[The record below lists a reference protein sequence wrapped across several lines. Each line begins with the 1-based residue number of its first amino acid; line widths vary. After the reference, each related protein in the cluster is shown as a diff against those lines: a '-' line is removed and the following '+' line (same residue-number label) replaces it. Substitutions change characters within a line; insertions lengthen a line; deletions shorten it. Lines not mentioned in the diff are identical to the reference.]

1 MSTTIDHK
9 GILSDSTATLARV
22 IRAVDQAEA
31 ELDVTPNLSF
41 GVSSNVS
48 ADLVS
53 LFLRKH
59 ALLHGKRLNCEVGGH
74 DDVLNDV
81 SRFAEAG
88 VKNMLYIPFFDN
100 LVPNFET
107 RIDSFFDQDIEAIH
121 SDFIMRTKL
130 MFEKA
135 KTMSMV
141 YVSTFH
147 LYDFAVDAGAND
159 RRKMVLNVFNAK
171 LRDLASGFPNVRLL
185 DVGTILQTISTEKAF
200 DRRFYFLNTAP
211 YRPVFLD
218 ELARCIAL
226 ASRGFGTYFYKA
238 LVLDCD
244 NTLWGGVIGE
254 DLMDGIKLDPHSF
267 PGRVFWQAQQAFLGL
282 ERSGTLLCLCS
293 KNNPED
299 VDQVLTSYPNQ
310 VLKDEQFILK
320 KVNWQPKVENLKAI
334 AQELNIGLDSLVFVD
349 DSSFECESVRA
360 ALPQVRVV
368 QVPSSLQHYP
378 KTIQEIRELFIAAGI
393 MDESRSKTNQYTK
406 ILKASAGSADFDSH
420 DDYLRTL
427 DLQVTLDRNSPKD
440 IPRISELSMKS
451 NQFNL
456 TTLRQDVG
464 DITRRMAS
472 SDNRVY
478 SLKVSDRFGE
488 AGLTGVAIVSW
499 EDEIATVEA
508 FLMSCRVIGR
518 GVEFSIWSQ
527 IAKDVA
533 EKGCRFL
540 QASYLPSAKNLQVAD
555 FYDRLGLS
563 RIASTDAG
571 TYYMKPIDR
580 FTPPTVDYIKVI
592 CGN

>member
-1 MSTTIDHK
+1 
-9 GILSDSTATLARV
+9 
-22 IRAVDQAEA
+22 
-31 ELDVTPNLSF
+31 
-41 GVSSNVS
+41 
-48 ADLVS
+48 
-53 LFLRKH
+53 
-59 ALLHGKRLNCEVGGH
+59 
-74 DDVLNDV
+74 
-81 SRFAEAG
+81 
-88 VKNMLYIPFFDN
+88 
-100 LVPNFET
+100 
-107 RIDSFFDQDIEAIH
+107 
-121 SDFIMRTKL
+121 
-130 MFEKA
+130 
-135 KTMSMV
+135 
-141 YVSTFH
+141 
-147 LYDFAVDAGAND
+147 
-159 RRKMVLNVFNAK
+159 LNVFNAK

-334 AQELNIGLDSLVFVD
+334 AQELKIGLDSLVFVD

-527 IAKDVA
+527 IAKDAA

-592 CGN
+592 CGI